1 MSMLFE
7 VTSGNTTPL
16 ATVHAVES
24 PGIAGVYDPVSGK
37 ICVPDPDAIRQALP
51 HQWRAAWDRQKLG
64 FWYREQNSMAHKELY
79 RSTGE
84 RLATIWVRAY
94 YLEPADTG
102 MVRTPW
108 ADMCRVYEG

>member
-37 ICVPDPDAIRQALP
+37 ICAPDSDAIRQALP
-51 HQWRAAWDRQKLG
+51 HQWRAAWDRQK
-64 FWYREQNSMAHKELY
+64 
-79 RSTGE
+79 
-84 RLATIWVRAY
+84 
-94 YLEPADTG
+94 
-102 MVRTPW
+102 
-108 ADMCRVYEG
+108 